1 MKRSESW
8 HDNESRT
15 EIALGALTVLVLAVG
30 GLAVVKWIPYYDKA
44 LLAFSRHS
52 IGNSILTGGADRPPA
67 PSLHA
72 ALDYGLAY
80 GKAIWKAMLLGLL
93 VGSAVQALLPKRWIA
108 AAFGSSG
115 LGTVVVGGIASLP
128 MMMCTCCAA
137 PVVTGLRECR
147 ATPGAAIAFWLGNT
161 VLNPATLVFTG
172 FVLGWDWSIF
182 RLAFGTLMVFG
193 LGFLANHLA
202 GPRESVAVPGQ
213 PQIDL
218 AGEDDE
224 VSFARWLAVLYRM
237 SIRLIP
243 EYLVLVLALGAARA
257 WLFPHMGHEVDD
269 SLMWILIFAGAGAL
283 FVIPTAGEVPI
294 VQTMLALGVAVGPA
308 AALLVTLPPI
318 SIPSLAMLRNSFPP
332 RLLLMVSFAVVLIG
346 SAAGL
351 AAKML
356 LS

>member
-1 MKRSESW
+1 MNSDAHR
-8 HDNESRT
+8 
-15 EIALGALTVLVLAVG
+15 EITLGALTVLLVAIG

-44 LLAFSRHS
+44 LFAFTHHW
-52 IGNSILTGGADRPPA
+52 IGNSILTGGAERPPA
-67 PSLHA
+67 PSLRS

-80 GKAIWKAMLLGLL
+80 GKSIWKAMVLGLL
-93 VGSAVQALLPKRWIA
+93 VGSAVQALLPRRWIA
-108 AAFGSSG
+108 SVFGKSG

-182 RLAFGTLMVFG
+182 RLAFGVLIVFG
-193 LGFLANHLA
+193 LGFLAHHLA
-202 GPRESVAVPGQ
+202 GSEETVAVPRD
-213 PQIDL
+213 PQTDVVE
-218 AGEDDE
+218 GTHE

-257 WLFPHMGHEVDD
+257 WLFPHMGHEVDG
-269 SLMWILIFAGAGAL
+269 SLQWILVFAGAGAL

-294 VQTMLALGVAVGPA
+294 VQAMLALGVAVGPA
-308 AALLVTLPPI
+308 AALLMTLPPI
-318 SIPSLAMLRNSFPP
+318 SIPSLAMLRKSFPP
-332 RLLLMVSFAVVLIG
+332 RLLVMVALGVVLVG
-346 SAAGL
+346 SVAGL
-351 AAKML
+351 AANSL
-356 LS
+356 LP

>member
-1 MKRSESW
+1 MVSNDVRVE
-8 HDNESRT
+8 R
-15 EIALGALTVLVLAVG
+15 ALGALTVLLLAVG

-44 LLAFSRHS
+44 LLAFTHHS

-67 PSLHA
+67 PSLHS

-80 GKAIWKAMLLGLL
+80 GKSIWKAMVLGLL
-93 VGSAVQALLPKRWIA
+93 VGSAVQTLLPRRWIA
-108 AAFGSSG
+108 AAFGKSG

-172 FVLGWDWSIF
+172 FVLGWNWSIF
-182 RLAFGTLMVFG
+182 RLAFGALMVFG

-202 GPRESVAVPGQ
+202 GPGQSVAVPENPEAGFAGQ
-213 PQIDL
+213 DQ
-218 AGEDDE
+218 E
-224 VSFARWLAVLYRM
+224 VSFARWLAVLCRM

-294 VQTMLALGVAVGPA
+294 VQTLLALGVAVGPA
-308 AALLVTLPPI
+308 AALLMTLPPI
-318 SIPSLAMLRNSFPP
+318 SIPSLAMLRKSFPP
-332 RLLLMVSFAVVLIG
+332 RLLLMVSVGVVLLG

-351 AAKML
+351 AAKMVL
-356 LS
+356 P